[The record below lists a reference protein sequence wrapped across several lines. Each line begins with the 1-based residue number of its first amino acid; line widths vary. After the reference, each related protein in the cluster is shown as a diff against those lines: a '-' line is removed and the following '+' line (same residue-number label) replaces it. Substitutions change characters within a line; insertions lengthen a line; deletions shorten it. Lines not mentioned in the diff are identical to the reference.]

1 MPELRV
7 VAVSNDGTRL
17 VLKAADSTE
26 YTLPIDERLRAAVRG
41 DRPRLG
47 QIEIEV
53 ESHLR
58 PRDIQARIRAGA
70 TAEEVAQL
78 AGIPVDRVRRF
89 EGPVLAERAFM
100 AERARKTPVR
110 RPGENAGPQL
120 GEAVQERLL
129 LRGAEKDTVQW
140 DSWRRDDGTWEV
152 LLVYRVAGEPH
163 SASWTYD
170 PPRRLVQAVDDE
182 ARSLIGESDDLAAP
196 EPSFPFVPRIARL
209 PRDRPLDRAR
219 GTSRP
224 SLPPLRA
231 RRGDRASERDSLTS
245 LLEAVPSFRG
255 DMVVPGTALRAR
267 TAGGARRANRRRR
280 SPRPPRP
287 RPVPPTRT
295 SSCPARSAATATGSS
310 APPTARPRR
319 TASVRAA
326 ARRSRA
332 GTRSCSARGARSRS
346 SGLRQSDR
354 SHATVSPV
362 SACCRLA
369 TVRRRQ
375 VGIVRCGPVS
385 FRRGPGARATA
396 TGGRAPRRPGGP
408 ASEDHSDHE
417 PTYRAAGMPATA
429 SASTSWA
436 PETPEPQ

>member
-26 YTLPIDERLRAAVRG
+26 YTLPIDERLRAAVRN
-41 DRPRLG
+41 DRARLG

-70 TAEEVAQL
+70 SAEDVASM
-78 AGIPVDRVRRF
+78 AGIPVERVRRF

-110 RPGENAGPQL
+110 RQGESTGPQL
-120 GEAVQERLL
+120 GEAVAERLL
-129 LRGAEKDTVQW
+129 LRGAEKDTVLW

-182 ARSLIGESDDLAAP
+182 ARSLIGETTQQQSQAQ

-209 PRDRPLDRAR
+209 PRDRPLDR
-219 GTSRP
+219 
-224 SLPPLRA
+224 SLDRQP
-231 RRGDRASERDSLTS
+231 DRAEARAEERVEPEERDSLTS

-255 DMVVPGTALRAR
+255 DMVVPAPPPAPPESAPAAEVPAEPVEEAAPAASAGSAYADVLMPRAVAGHRDRLVGTTDRQAEADGVRP
-267 TAGGARRANRRRR
+267 GRRATVPSWDEIVFGSRRKK
-280 SPRPPRP
+280 
-287 RPVPPTRT
+287 
-295 SSCPARSAATATGSS
+295 
-310 APPTARPRR
+310 
-319 TASVRAA
+319 
-326 ARRSRA
+326 
-332 GTRSCSARGARSRS
+332 
-346 SGLRQSDR
+346 
-354 SHATVSPV
+354 
-362 SACCRLA
+362 
-369 TVRRRQ
+369 
-375 VGIVRCGPVS
+375 
-385 FRRGPGARATA
+385 
-396 TGGRAPRRPGGP
+396 
-408 ASEDHSDHE
+408 E
-417 PTYRAAGMPATA
+417 
-429 SASTSWA
+429 
-436 PETPEPQ
+436 

>member
-26 YTLPIDERLRAAVRG
+26 YTLPIDERLRAAVRN
-41 DRPRLG
+41 DRARLG

-70 TAEEVAQL
+70 SAEEVAQF

-110 RPGENAGPQL
+110 RPGENTGPQL

-129 LRGAEKDTVQW
+129 LRGADRETVQW

-182 ARSLIGESDDLAAP
+182 ARSLIGETDEVAAP

-209 PRDRPLDRAR
+209 PRDRPLDRALDR
-219 GTSRP
+219 QIERP
-224 SLPPLRA
+224 APPPPPEPEERIA
-231 RRGDRASERDSLTS
+231 GVTASERDSLTS

-255 DMVVPGTALRAR
+255 DLVVPERPTQPEPPAIEPAQEPEVEEPPAASAGAGSAYADVLMPRAVAGHRDRLTGTTDRQAEADGVRP
-267 TAGGARRANRRRR
+267 GRRAA
-280 SPRPPRP
+280 
-287 RPVPPTRT
+287 VP
-295 SSCPARSAATATGSS
+295 SWDEI
-310 APPTARPRR
+310 
-319 TASVRAA
+319 VF
-326 ARRSRA
+326 
-332 GTRSCSARGARSRS
+332 GTRRKK
-346 SGLRQSDR
+346 QD
-354 SHATVSPV
+354 
-362 SACCRLA
+362 
-369 TVRRRQ
+369 
-375 VGIVRCGPVS
+375 
-385 FRRGPGARATA
+385 
-396 TGGRAPRRPGGP
+396 
-408 ASEDHSDHE
+408 
-417 PTYRAAGMPATA
+417 
-429 SASTSWA
+429 
-436 PETPEPQ
+436 

>member
-26 YTLPIDERLRAAVRG
+26 YTLPIDERLRAAVRN
-41 DRPRLG
+41 DRARLG

-70 TAEEVAQL
+70 SAEEVAQH

-110 RPGENAGPQL
+110 RPGENTGTGPQL

-129 LRGAEKDTVQW
+129 LRGADKETVLW

-182 ARSLIGESDDLAAP
+182 ARALIGETDDTSLAAAP

-209 PRDRPLDRAR
+209 PRDRPLDRALDR
-219 GTSRP
+219 QMERP
-224 SLPPLRA
+224 GAPPPA
-231 RRGDRASERDSLTS
+231 PDPEESTGNERDSLTS
-245 LLEAVPSFRG
+245 LLEAVPNFRG
-255 DMVVPGTALRAR
+255 DMVVPERPAPAEPPTTEPASAEEPEAEEPAASAASGAGAAYADVLMPRAVAGHRDRLTGTTDRQAEADGVRP
-267 TAGGARRANRRRR
+267 GRRAA
-280 SPRPPRP
+280 
-287 RPVPPTRT
+287 VP
-295 SSCPARSAATATGSS
+295 SWDEI
-310 APPTARPRR
+310 
-319 TASVRAA
+319 VF
-326 ARRSRA
+326 
-332 GTRSCSARGARSRS
+332 GTRRKK
-346 SGLRQSDR
+346 Q
-354 SHATVSPV
+354 
-362 SACCRLA
+362 
-369 TVRRRQ
+369 
-375 VGIVRCGPVS
+375 
-385 FRRGPGARATA
+385 
-396 TGGRAPRRPGGP
+396 
-408 ASEDHSDHE
+408 E
-417 PTYRAAGMPATA
+417 
-429 SASTSWA
+429 
-436 PETPEPQ
+436 

>member
-26 YTLPIDERLRAAVRG
+26 YTLPIDERLRAAVRN
-41 DRPRLG
+41 DRARLG

-70 TAEEVAQL
+70 SAEEVAQM

-110 RPGENAGPQL
+110 RPGENSGPQL

-152 LLVYRVAGEPH
+152 LLVYRVAGEVH
-163 SASWTYD
+163 TASWTYD

-182 ARSLIGESDDLAAP
+182 GRALIGETDDTIAAAP

-209 PRDRPLDRAR
+209 PRDRPLDRALDR
-219 GTSRP
+219 QIDRSDRQ
-224 SLPPLRA
+224 LE
-231 RRGDRASERDSLTS
+231 RASASAEAEDERDSLTS

-255 DMVVPGTALRAR
+255 DMVVPEQPDSSEPLEEAETEEPPAPAASAGAGSAYADVLMPRAVSGHRDRLTGTTDRQAEADGVRP
-267 TAGGARRANRRRR
+267 GRRAA
-280 SPRPPRP
+280 
-287 RPVPPTRT
+287 VP
-295 SSCPARSAATATGSS
+295 SWDEI
-310 APPTARPRR
+310 
-319 TASVRAA
+319 VF
-326 ARRSRA
+326 
-332 GTRSCSARGARSRS
+332 GTRRKK
-346 SGLRQSDR
+346 QD
-354 SHATVSPV
+354 
-362 SACCRLA
+362 
-369 TVRRRQ
+369 
-375 VGIVRCGPVS
+375 
-385 FRRGPGARATA
+385 
-396 TGGRAPRRPGGP
+396 
-408 ASEDHSDHE
+408 
-417 PTYRAAGMPATA
+417 
-429 SASTSWA
+429 
-436 PETPEPQ
+436 

>member
-17 VLKAADSTE
+17 VLKAADATE

-152 LLVYRVAGEPH
+152 LLVYCVAGEPH

-170 PPRRLVQAVDDE
+170 PPRRLVQAVDEE
-182 ARSLIGESDDLAAP
+182 ARSLIGESEDLGAP

-209 PRDRPLDRAR
+209 PRDRPLDRALD
-219 GTSRP
+219 RP
-224 SLPPLRA
+224 SLPPA
-231 RRGDRASERDSLTS
+231 EPVEEAVAERDSLTS

-255 DMVVPGTALRAR
+255 DMVVPE
-267 TAGGARRANRRRR
+267 
-280 SPRPPRP
+280 RP
-287 RPVPPTRT
+287 
-295 SSCPARSAATATGSS
+295 
-310 APPTARPRR
+310 
-319 TASVRAA
+319 
-326 ARRSRA
+326 
-332 GTRSCSARGARSRS
+332 
-346 SGLRQSDR
+346 
-354 SHATVSPV
+354 
-362 SACCRLA
+362 
-369 TVRRRQ
+369 
-375 VGIVRCGPVS
+375 
-385 FRRGPGARATA
+385 
-396 TGGRAPRRPGGP
+396 
-408 ASEDHSDHE
+408 SE
-417 PTYRAAGMPATA
+417 PATA
-429 SASTSWA
+429 E
-436 PETPEPQ
+436 ETPEPEPEVEEPPAPAASAGSAYADVLMPRSVASHRDRLIGATDRQAEADGVRPGRRAAVPSWDEIVFGTRRKKQE

>member
-26 YTLPIDERLRAAVRG
+26 YTLPIDERLRAAVRN
-41 DRPRLG
+41 DRARLG

-70 TAEEVAQL
+70 SAEEVAQF

-110 RPGENAGPQL
+110 RPGENTGPQL

-129 LRGAEKDTVQW
+129 LRGADKETVQW

-182 ARSLIGESDDLAAP
+182 ARSLIGETDDVAAP

-209 PRDRPLDRAR
+209 PRDRPLDRALDR
-219 GTSRP
+219 QMERP
-224 SLPPLRA
+224 TPPPPPEPEERI
-231 RRGDRASERDSLTS
+231 GGVTASERDSLTS

-255 DMVVPGTALRAR
+255 DMVVPERPAPPEPPALEPAVREPEAEEPPAASAGAGSAYADVLMPRAVAGHRDRLTGTTDRQAEADGVRP
-267 TAGGARRANRRRR
+267 GRRAA
-280 SPRPPRP
+280 
-287 RPVPPTRT
+287 VP
-295 SSCPARSAATATGSS
+295 SWDEI
-310 APPTARPRR
+310 
-319 TASVRAA
+319 VF
-326 ARRSRA
+326 
-332 GTRSCSARGARSRS
+332 GTRRKK
-346 SGLRQSDR
+346 QD
-354 SHATVSPV
+354 
-362 SACCRLA
+362 
-369 TVRRRQ
+369 
-375 VGIVRCGPVS
+375 
-385 FRRGPGARATA
+385 
-396 TGGRAPRRPGGP
+396 
-408 ASEDHSDHE
+408 
-417 PTYRAAGMPATA
+417 
-429 SASTSWA
+429 
-436 PETPEPQ
+436 

>member
-26 YTLPIDERLRAAVRG
+26 YTLPIDERLRAAVRN
-41 DRPRLG
+41 DRARLG

-70 TAEEVAQL
+70 SAEEVAQF

-110 RPGENAGPQL
+110 RPGENTGPQL

-129 LRGAEKDTVQW
+129 LRGADKETVQW

-182 ARSLIGESDDLAAP
+182 ARSLIGETDDVAAP

-209 PRDRPLDRAR
+209 PRDRPLDRALDR
-219 GTSRP
+219 QMERP
-224 SLPPLRA
+224 TAPPPPPEPEEHI
-231 RRGDRASERDSLTS
+231 ASVSAGERDSLTS

-255 DMVVPGTALRAR
+255 DMVVPERPAPPEPPAIEPAAQEPEADEPPAAAASAGAGSAYADVLMPRAVAGHRDRLTGTTDRQAEADGVRP
-267 TAGGARRANRRRR
+267 GRRAA
-280 SPRPPRP
+280 
-287 RPVPPTRT
+287 VPTWDEI
-295 SSCPARSAATATGSS
+295 
-310 APPTARPRR
+310 
-319 TASVRAA
+319 VF
-326 ARRSRA
+326 
-332 GTRSCSARGARSRS
+332 GTRRKK
-346 SGLRQSDR
+346 QD
-354 SHATVSPV
+354 
-362 SACCRLA
+362 
-369 TVRRRQ
+369 
-375 VGIVRCGPVS
+375 
-385 FRRGPGARATA
+385 
-396 TGGRAPRRPGGP
+396 
-408 ASEDHSDHE
+408 
-417 PTYRAAGMPATA
+417 
-429 SASTSWA
+429 
-436 PETPEPQ
+436 

>member
-70 TAEEVAQL
+70 TAEEVAQM

-120 GEAVQERLL
+120 GETVQERLT

-170 PPRRLVQAVDDE
+170 PPRRLVQAVDEE
-182 ARSLIGESDDLAAP
+182 ARSLIGESEDLAASP

-209 PRDRPLDRAR
+209 PRDRPLDRALDR
-219 GTSRP
+219 ERP
-224 SLPPLRA
+224 SLPAPPPEPA
-231 RRGDRASERDSLTS
+231 EEGTAATASASERDSLTS

-255 DMVVPGTALRAR
+255 DLVVPE
-267 TAGGARRANRRRR
+267 
-280 SPRPPRP
+280 RP
-287 RPVPPTRT
+287 
-295 SSCPARSAATATGSS
+295 S
-310 APPTARPRR
+310 
-319 TASVRAA
+319 
-326 ARRSRA
+326 
-332 GTRSCSARGARSRS
+332 
-346 SGLRQSDR
+346 
-354 SHATVSPV
+354 
-362 SACCRLA
+362 
-369 TVRRRQ
+369 
-375 VGIVRCGPVS
+375 
-385 FRRGPGARATA
+385 
-396 TGGRAPRRPGGP
+396 
-408 ASEDHSDHE
+408 
-417 PTYRAAGMPATA
+417 
-429 SASTSWA
+429 
-436 PETPEPQ
+436 ETPEAEEEPALEPDAEEPPAPAASAGSAYADVLMPRSVGSHRDRLIGSTDRQAEADGVRPGRRAAVPSWDEIVFGTRRKKQE

>member
-26 YTLPIDERLRAAVRG
+26 YTLPIDERLRAAVRN
-41 DRPRLG
+41 DRARLG

-70 TAEEVAQL
+70 SAEEVAQL

-110 RPGENAGPQL
+110 RPGENSGPQL

-152 LLVYRVAGEPH
+152 LLVYRVAGEVH
-163 SASWTYD
+163 TASWTYD

-182 ARSLIGESDDLAAP
+182 ARALIGETDDTIAAAP

-209 PRDRPLDRAR
+209 PRDRPLDRALDR
-219 GTSRP
+219 QIDRSDRQ
-224 SLPPLRA
+224 LERA
-231 RRGDRASERDSLTS
+231 AASVEPEEERDSLTS

-255 DMVVPGTALRAR
+255 DMVVPEQPDSSEPSEESEAEEPPAPAASAGAGSAYADVLMPRAVSGHR
-267 TAGGARRANRRRR
+267 DRLHGATDRQAEADGVRPGRRAA
-280 SPRPPRP
+280 
-287 RPVPPTRT
+287 VP
-295 SSCPARSAATATGSS
+295 SWDEI
-310 APPTARPRR
+310 
-319 TASVRAA
+319 VF
-326 ARRSRA
+326 
-332 GTRSCSARGARSRS
+332 GTRRKK
-346 SGLRQSDR
+346 QD
-354 SHATVSPV
+354 
-362 SACCRLA
+362 
-369 TVRRRQ
+369 
-375 VGIVRCGPVS
+375 
-385 FRRGPGARATA
+385 
-396 TGGRAPRRPGGP
+396 
-408 ASEDHSDHE
+408 
-417 PTYRAAGMPATA
+417 
-429 SASTSWA
+429 
-436 PETPEPQ
+436 